1 MSGRWEEAVT
11 LKALAAQLGLSI
23 TTVSRALNGYDDV
36 APATRE
42 RIVAAASRFGYAP
55 NISAQRLITGR
66 VQAVGVVLPLPAGR
80 FADPFH
86 FEMMVGLGEVLR
98 TKSLELVIS
107 AAEPGQSELA
117 IYQRLVRG
125 RRVDGLVVARTRQDD
140 ERIAFLRESGI
151 AFVTHG
157 RWQGPMDFDH
167 LDCDNLL
174 GGRLAAE
181 LLIGLGHRRILMINA
196 PRNLNFACERET
208 AFASLA
214 TATGASLEVLEAD
227 DAIEDEGERLMH
239 EALARGLSATAV
251 FCATDRL
258 AMGALLAA
266 RAAGRQVGKELSIVG
281 YDDLPFSRYAD
292 PPLTTIRQPIRE
304 AGRRLA
310 EILLT
315 RITEPDRPPV
325 AELWQPEL
333 VLRASHAP
341 AGHARPGK
349 AA

>member
-1 MSGRWEEAVT
+1 
-11 LKALAAQLGLSI
+11 
-23 TTVSRALNGYDDV
+23 
-36 APATRE
+36 
-42 RIVAAASRFGYAP
+42 
-55 NISAQRLITGR
+55 
-66 VQAVGVVLPLPAGR
+66 
-80 FADPFH
+80 
-86 FEMMVGLGEVLR
+86 
-98 TKSLELVIS
+98 
-107 AAEPGQSELA
+107 
-117 IYQRLVRG
+117 
-125 RRVDGLVVARTRQDD
+125 
-140 ERIAFLRESGI
+140 
-151 AFVTHG
+151 
-157 RWQGPMDFDH
+157 
-167 LDCDNLL
+167 
-174 GGRLAAE
+174 
-181 LLIGLGHRRILMINA
+181 MINA

-227 DAIEDEGERLMH
+227 DAIEDEGERRMH
-239 EALARGLSATAV
+239 EALARGLWATAAS
-251 FCATDRL
+251 ATDRL

-310 EILLT
+310 EHLVVSNY
-315 RITEPDRPPV
+315 RAGPSSRRRSW
-325 AELWQPEL
+325 WQPEL

>member
-11 LKALAAQLGLSI
+11 LRALAAQLGLSI

-42 RIVAAASRFGYAP
+42 RIVAAASRLGYAP

-140 ERIAFLRESGI
+140 ERIAFLRESRI

-208 AFASLA
+208 AFTSLA
-214 TATGASLEVLEAD
+214 TAAGASLEVLEAD

-239 EALARGLSATAV
+239 EVLTRGLSATAV

-258 AMGALLAA
+258 AMGAMLAA
-266 RAAGRQVGKELSIVG
+266 RSAGRQFGKELSIVG

-292 PPLTTIRQPIRE
+292 PPLTTVRQPIRE

-325 AELWQPEL
+325 AEIWQPEL